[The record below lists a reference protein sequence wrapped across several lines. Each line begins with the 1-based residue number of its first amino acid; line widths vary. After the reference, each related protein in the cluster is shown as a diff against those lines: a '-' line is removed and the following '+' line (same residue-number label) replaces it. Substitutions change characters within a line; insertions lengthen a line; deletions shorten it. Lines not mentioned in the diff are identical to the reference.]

1 MAEDSIDKMKN
12 SSGSVIIPD
21 ETSVVTQIFRDKID
35 LVANAIGASI
45 SHISGQYEQIYIYSQ
60 IEQEEALKD
69 AEQKAREQATLDG
82 AVTDLI
88 EVVEVEEIPLAYHPT
103 NATRLRVK
111 VVGNLI

>member
-1 MAEDSIDKMKN
+1 MKN

-21 ETSVVTQIFRDKID
+21 ETSVVAQIFRDKID
-35 LVANAIGASI
+35 LVANAIGESI

-111 VVGNLI
+111 VVGNLV